1 MDVLAS
7 DIVQR
12 FYLFLWP
19 MLRISA
25 LLLSAPIFSLRAL
38 NVRLRI
44 LLAAALTWMVYPL
57 HDWPTIDPISAAG
70 LLEMANQIG
79 IGLLMGLTL
88 QICTAAMVLAGQS
101 LSNSI
106 GLSFANMMDPN
117 LGNVPVLA
125 QFMVIVSTL
134 IFISMGGHTLLIGM
148 VIDSFDTLPIGKGLL
163 TAGAWAHFVV
173 WSSMMFLGAVLL
185 ALPVMII
192 MLFVNLGLGVAT
204 RAAPSLHIFSV
215 GLPAMMLVGFAV
227 LMVALP
233 SMAGRIQWV
242 WLQGF
247 QEVRA
252 QMGLV

>member
-1 MDVLAS
+1 MDVLAN

-25 LLLSAPIFSLRAL
+25 LLLSAPFFSLRAL

-44 LLAAALTWMVYPL
+44 LLAGALTWMVFPM
-57 HDWPTIDPISAAG
+57 HDWPTIDPVSATG
-70 LLEMANQIG
+70 LLEMFNQVG

-88 QICTAAMVLAGQS
+88 QVCTAAMVLAGQA

-106 GLSFANMMDPN
+106 GLSFASMLDPN

-134 IFISMGGHTLLIGM
+134 IFISLGGHTLIIGLVM
-148 VIDSFDTLPIGKGLL
+148 DSFNTLPIGKGLL
-163 TAGAWAHFVV
+163 TADAWAHFVI

-185 ALPVMII
+185 ALPVMIT

-204 RAAPSLHIFSV
+204 RAAPSLNIFSV
-215 GLPAMMLVGFAV
+215 GLPAMMIAGFLVF
-227 LMVALP
+227 MVALP
-233 SMAGRIQWV
+233 SMGGRIQWV

-247 QEVRA
+247 HEVRA
-252 QMGLV
+252 QMGLG

>member
-1 MDVLAS
+1 MDVLAN

-44 LLAAALTWMVYPL
+44 LLAASLTWMVFPL
-57 HDWPTIDPISAAG
+57 HDWPNIDPASAAG
-70 LLEMANQIG
+70 LLEMFNQIG

-101 LSNSI
+101 LSNAI

-125 QFMVIVSTL
+125 QFMVIMSTL
-134 IFISMGGHTLLIGM
+134 IFIALGGHTLLIAM
-148 VIDSFDTLPIGKGLL
+148 VMDSFNTLPIGKGLL
-163 TAGAWAHFVV
+163 TEGAWAHFVI

-185 ALPVMII
+185 AMPVMII

-204 RAAPSLHIFSV
+204 RAAPSLNIFSV
-215 GLPAMMLVGFAV
+215 GFPAMMIIGFGVLTMALPAM
-227 LMVALP
+227 
-233 SMAGRIQWV
+233 AGRVQWI

-252 QMGLV
+252 QLGMG